1 MYICCVYTLQIHA
14 SMYTRNVHR
23 LHLQNTYA
31 KPVCLCM
38 TDTYMCVCIHYNY
51 INYIHIITIIY
62 MYVLSCTILRSRAC
76 HGMYK
81 SADKGASLSAAH
93 ESKILKVQ
101 MCVCVSSE

>member
-38 TDTYMCVCIHYNY
+38 TDTYV
-51 INYIHIITIIY
+51 
-62 MYVLSCTILRSRAC
+62 
-76 HGMYK
+76 
-81 SADKGASLSAAH
+81 
-93 ESKILKVQ
+93 
-101 MCVCVSSE
+101 CVCVYTL

>member
-38 TDTYMCVCIHYNY
+38 TDTYVCVCIHYNY
-51 INYIHIITIIY
+51 INYNN
-62 MYVLSCTILRSRAC
+62 
-76 HGMYK
+76 
-81 SADKGASLSAAH
+81 
-93 ESKILKVQ
+93 LKLFVIFSN
-101 MCVCVSSE
+101 CEHFGIKKFV